1 MRTGVPVAAPR
12 PQPIRAQENVV
23 SRETSGPAVDVAQR
37 EELAMRRMTESLVED
52 LSENVPVE
60 QVTSAVGAAHTR
72 FDGTPIREFVPI
84 LVERIVRR
92 ELADPDPTVR
102 VPAPATVRLTKPEP
116 ARQSSGGEHRRAVS
130 RRAVLPLSVGAAGV
144 VAAVVAGAVLWPSS
158 DPAPA
163 AAPAA
168 LTVVRGVVG
177 SEKVAF
183 FQDEN
188 VVRVLAEHG
197 VRVEV
202 EPAGSRQIAT
212 TVDLSRYDFAFP
224 SSSPAAERVQRQRGI
239 TTKYTPFSSPIAIAT
254 YRPIAELLT
263 AAGVIVPGPVATFD
277 MHRYLE
283 LTAGGVQ
290 WDDLPGN
297 TTYPVAKN
305 ILVSTTDPRS
315 SNSAAMYLSIASYV
329 ANDHTIVRGAT
340 AEAHV
345 LPALSKLFLAQ
356 GYTDNSSEGPFNQY
370 LANGMGP
377 TPLVCIY
384 EAQYVEAA
392 GKGRVTPDMVLTY
405 PTPTVLSTHT
415 LVPLTATG
423 DKIGALLTEN
433 PDLRRLAAEHGFRT
447 GDTAQFA
454 AVAADRAVPVPTNL
468 IDVVD
473 APAYDTLEHLLDGV
487 AASYN

>member
-1 MRTGVPVAAPR
+1 MSRVTPGIAAD
-12 PQPIRAQENVV
+12 VV
-23 SRETSGPAVDVAQR
+23 QR

-52 LSENVPVE
+52 LSENVPVD

-72 FDGTPIREFVPI
+72 FDGKPIREYVPI

-102 VPAPATVRLTKPEP
+102 VPAPATVRLTKTEP
-116 ARQSSGGEHRRAVS
+116 AHRSPAGEHRRGVS
-130 RRAVLPLSVGAAGV
+130 RRAVLPLTIGAAGV
-144 VAAVVAGAVLWPSS
+144 VVAVTAGAVLWPGGGE
-158 DPAPA
+158 APA

-177 SEKVAF
+177 SEKMAF
-183 FQDEN
+183 FADER

-212 TVDLSRYDFAFP
+212 TVDLDRYDFAFP
-224 SSSPAAERVQRQRGI
+224 SSSPAAERIQRQRGI

-254 YRPIAELLT
+254 YRPIADLLT
-263 AAGVIVPGPVATFD
+263 AAGVIVPGPVTTFD
-277 MHRYLE
+277 MNKYLE

-384 EAQYVEAA
+384 EAQFVGAA
-392 GKGRVTPDMVLTY
+392 AQGRITPDMVLAY
-405 PTPTVLSTHT
+405 PTPTVLSNHT
-415 LVPLTATG
+415 LVPLTGTG
-423 DKIGALLTEN
+423 DKIGALLGEN

-447 GDTAQFA
+447 GDNAQFS
-454 AVAADRAVPVPTNL
+454 AVAAEHAVPVPTEL
-468 IDVVD
+468 IDIVD
-473 APAYDTLEHLLDGV
+473 VPAYDTLEHLLDGV